1 MKRRLLSI
9 ATIVALLLTFMP
21 LSILATSANVALTDI
36 TDKHP
41 GDTVTVSGTSS
52 YNEVIIKV
60 IRPNTTVSYYDVAVP
75 SNGIYSKSFTLPTD
89 ADLGSYTVI
98 AGKDTNVATDTFAVT
113 AATTASSN
121 AKLKTLQVSEGTL
134 VFSADQTDYSVSV
147 GNSVSVVTVTTAAD
161 DTHAT
166 VKINSETTITKVI
179 TLNVGPNTVP
189 IEVTAQDGVTQ
200 KTYNLTI
207 KRAAAETAAS
217 GATISVTTEP
227 VSITVG
233 SGITDAK
240 ISVPNSSDGTA
251 RTATLPLVEVKA
263 TTSLGNVSV
272 SIPNG
277 TVVTAPDNWDGKIK
291 LPEVQSNSSV
301 TINNANVNS
310 VIEIG
315 SPSVTLTFNKAV
327 RLLVPGQAGKS
338 AGYVRGGVF
347 HAITTTLVADNQTAA
362 DALPVGG
369 EAKID
374 VGSDLVIWTKHF
386 TQFVSYTAVTP
397 TPAPAGGGGGGGG
410 AVSTNTDI
418 IYAASGGT
426 VTLNGAKII
435 VPAGAVNGNI
445 SNFKVTVN
453 KVTDTSILP
462 IDSSSKLISDVF
474 DISKDITGEFSKPVQ
489 ITLPF
494 DKNNVDMNLSTVS
507 IYWFNEDTKKWIQ
520 LDNPQV
526 DSDNNTVTGSVNH
539 FTKFAVLATAKPA
552 IPTLS
557 DTKGHWAEKS
567 IQEMIQ
573 MGSIKGYPDGTF
585 KPDNNITRAE
595 FVSIIV
601 KAFKLKEQEGKV
613 FADTVSHWAKKL
625 IATAA
630 ANGIISGYSDT
641 TFGPNDPITR
651 EQMAAIIVKAVQ
663 IEVVTEGKTYNDQLE
678 ISEWAKAAIATAT
691 SKGLMNGYQDG
702 TLKPKGNSTRAEAVT
717 VILRALPFNK

>member
-1 MKRRLLSI
+1 
-9 ATIVALLLTFMP
+9 MP

-60 IRPNTTVSYYDVAVP
+60 IRPNTTVSYYDVAFP

-89 ADLGSYTVI
+89 ADLGRYTVI
-98 AGKDTNVATDTFAVT
+98 AGKDTDVATDAFVVT
-113 AATTASSN
+113 TATTASSN
-121 AKLKTLQVSEGTL
+121 AKLKTLQVSEGSL

-147 GNSVSVVTVTTAAD
+147 GNSVSVVTITAAAD
-161 DTHAT
+161 DTNAT
-166 VKINSETTITKVI
+166 VKINSETTISKAI

-227 VSITVG
+227 VTITVG

-240 ISVPNSSDGTA
+240 ISVPISSDGTA
-251 RTATLPLVEVKA
+251 TLPFVEVMA
-263 TTSLGNVSV
+263 ASTSLGGNVSV
-272 SIPNG
+272 SIPDG

-327 RLLVPGQAGKS
+327 RLLVPSQAGKS
-338 AGYVRGGVF
+338 AGYVRSGLF
-347 HAITTTLVADNQTAA
+347 HAITTTLGADNQKAA

-397 TPAPAGGGGGGGG
+397 TPTPVPAGGGGGG
-410 AVSTNTDI
+410 AVSMNTDI

-426 VTLNGAKII
+426 VTLNGAKIV

-474 DISKDITGEFSKPVQ
+474 DISKDITGEFTKPVQ

-494 DKNNVDMNLSTVS
+494 DKNSVDMGLSTVS

-526 DSDNNTVTGSVNH
+526 DSDNTTVTGSVNH

-552 IPTLS
+552 IPALS
-557 DTKGHWAEKS
+557 DTKGHWAEKN

-573 MGSIKGYPDGTF
+573 MGSINGYPDGTF

-601 KAFKLKEQEGKV
+601 KAFKFKEQDGKV
-613 FADTVSHWAKKL
+613 FADTNSHWAKNL

-630 ANGIISGYSDT
+630 ANGIISGYRDT

-651 EQMAAIIVKAVQ
+651 EQMAAIIVKAAQ
-663 IEVVTEGKTYNDQLE
+663 IEMVTEGKAYNDQLE

-702 TLKPKGNSTRAEAVT
+702 TLKPKGNSSRAEAVT
-717 VILRALPFNK
+717 VILRALPFRK